1 MHTVIKMKMM
11 TKIAEDADDNIDDA
25 SHDNDDE

>member
-11 TKIAEDADDNIDDA
+11 TKIAEDADDDVDDA
-25 SHDNDDE
+25 SNDNDDE